1 MYIIHTYIIFM
12 DRLFILYSFDISIS
26 KYLSF
31 LQYWL
36 RKESTLFETQPY
48 IESKSSYQTILQ
60 IKKDRTSEIFF
71 ASLCPVMARRFS

>member
-31 LQYWL
+31 LQY
-36 RKESTLFETQPY
+36 
-48 IESKSSYQTILQ
+48 
-60 IKKDRTSEIFF
+60 
-71 ASLCPVMARRFS
+71 